1 MNFQLSALV
10 LSISSVFAVAV
21 FAEQPNYDSAPKPK
35 QDAASAFAEMDRDG
49 NGAISAGEA
58 EGTWLAEI
66 FTIAD
71 LNGDGMVEMAEYT
84 EALS

>member
-1 MNFQLSALV
+1 MNFQLSALA
-10 LSISSVFAVAV
+10 LSISTVFAVAV
-21 FAEQPNYDSAPKPK
+21 FAEQPNSDSALKEK
-35 QDAASAFAEMDRDG
+35 AASAFAEMDRDG

-71 LNGDGMVEMAEYT
+71 LNGDGMVELAEYT